1 MTIKQAFI
9 RLAAAVALVTSVA
22 AVAPALAAGTEV
34 NVTITGLALRG
45 YDPVA
50 YLTDG
55 KPVIGDYTITA
66 QHDGATYRFAS
77 EDHKALFLKDPTKYL
92 PEYGGFCAYGT
103 ANGVKVDGDPTVWK
117 IVNNKLY
124 LNLAPPVATRWEQDI
139 AGNIKTADEKW
150 TDLKDKAPSEL
161 LAPKK

>member
-1 MTIKQAFI
+1 MTIKHAFI

-22 AVAPALAAGTEV
+22 AAAPALAAGTEV

-50 YLTDG
+50 YFTDG

-77 EDHKALFLKDPTKYL
+77 EDHKALFLKDPTRYL

-117 IVNNKLY
+117 IVDNKLY
-124 LNLAPPVATRWEQDI
+124 LNLAPAVATRWDQDI
-139 AGNIKTADEKW
+139 PGNIKAADEQWKVV
-150 TDLKDKAPSEL
+150 KDKAPSEL
-161 LAPKK
+161 LK